1 MSNQLETAFFRVIS
15 MEFKLTEQH
24 NILRRTVREFAEK
37 EIRPIARQYDESQE
51 FPWETVKKMAG
62 MGLMGIIFPPEYGGA
77 GMDYIS
83 YAIGVEEISRV
94 CGAHGITM
102 AAHNS
107 LCSNNIYIA
116 GNEEQK
122 QKYLVPLARGEKL
135 GAWGLTEPNAGSD
148 AGGTQTT
155 AVKDGNEWI
164 LNGTKNFI
172 TNGGV
177 GEISVIIAITDK
189 SKGKKGISAFIV
201 EKDTDGF
208 KVGLKEDKLG
218 LRSSDTTE
226 LILEDCRIPEE
237 NLLGEEG
244 YGFINSLKVLDGGR
258 ISIASL
264 ALGLAQ
270 GAFDLSLEYA
280 KSREQFGKPIGKFQA
295 IQWMLADM
303 ATEIDAARLLTYR
316 SCWLKDQGEKTTIES
331 AMAKMYAS
339 EVGMRTATKAI
350 QIHGGYGYTK
360 EYAVERIFRDV
371 KLCEIG
377 EGTSEIQRLIISRE
391 LGL

>member
-1 MSNQLETAFFRVIS
+1 

-24 NILRRTVREFAEK
+24 NLLRKTVREFAEK
-37 EIRPIARQYDESQE
+37 EIRPIARQYDDSQE
-51 FPWETVKKMAG
+51 FPWDTVRKMAA
-62 MGLMGIIFPPEYGGA
+62 MGLMGIIFPQQYGGA

-83 YAIGVEEISRV
+83 YAIGVEEISRI

-107 LCSNNIYIA
+107 LCSNNIYLA
-116 GNEEQK
+116 GTEEQK
-122 QKYLVPLARGEKL
+122 MKYLVPLAKGEKL

-148 AGGTQTT
+148 AGGQQTT
-155 AVKDGNEWI
+155 AVKEGDEWV
-164 LNGTKNFI
+164 LNGQKTFI

-177 GEISVIIAITDK
+177 GEIAVIIAVTDK
-189 SKGKKGISAFIV
+189 SKGSKGISAFIV

-208 KVGLKEDKLG
+208 RVGQKENKLG
-218 LRSSDTTE
+218 LRCSDTTE
-226 LILEDCRIPEE
+226 LIMEDCRIPAE

-244 YGFINSLKVLDGGR
+244 MGFINSLKVLDGGR

-264 ALGLAQ
+264 ALGLGQ
-270 GAFDLSLEYA
+270 GALDESLEYA
-280 KSREQFGKPIGKFQA
+280 KQREQFGKPIGKFQA

-303 ATEIDAARLLTYR
+303 ATEVDAARLLTYR
-316 SCWLKDQGEKTTIES
+316 ACWLKDNGMKTTMES

-339 EVGMRTATKAI
+339 EVGMRAATKAI

>member
-1 MSNQLETAFFRVIS
+1 

-24 NILRRTVREFAEK
+24 NILRKTVREFAEK
-37 EIRPIARQYDESQE
+37 EIRPIARQYDDTQE
-51 FPWETVKKMAG
+51 FPWDTVKKMAA

-83 YAIGVEEISRV
+83 YAIGVEEISRI

-116 GNEEQK
+116 GTEEQK
-122 QKYLVPLARGEKL
+122 KKFLTPLAKGEKL

-148 AGGTQTT
+148 AGGTQTV
-155 AVKDGNEWI
+155 AVKEGDEWVI
-164 LNGTKNFI
+164 NGQKTFI
-172 TNGGV
+172 TNGSV
-177 GEISVIIAITDK
+177 GEIAVIIAVTDK
-189 SKGKKGISAFIV
+189 EKGKKGISAFIV
-201 EKDTDGF
+201 EKGMDGF
-208 KVGLKEDKLG
+208 RSGQKENKLG

-226 LILEDCRIPEE
+226 LILEDCRVPEE

-244 YGFINSLKVLDGGR
+244 MGFINSLKVLDGGR
-258 ISIASL
+258 ISIAAL
-264 ALGLAQ
+264 GLGLAQ
-270 GAFDLSLEYA
+270 GALDESLEYA
-280 KSREQFGKPIGKFQA
+280 KNREQFGKPIGKFQA

-316 SCWLKDQGEKTTIES
+316 ACWLKDNNLPTTKES

-339 EVGMRTATKAI
+339 EVGMRAATKAI

>member
-1 MSNQLETAFFRVIS
+1 MD
-15 MEFKLTEQH
+15 FKLSEQH
-24 NILRRTVREFAEK
+24 NLLRKTVREFAEK

-51 FPWETVKKMAG
+51 FPWDTVKKMAA
-62 MGLMGIIFPPEYGGA
+62 MGLMGIIFPQEYGGA

-83 YAIGVEEISRV
+83 YAIGVEEISRI
-94 CGAHGITM
+94 CGAHGIIM
-102 AAHNS
+102 ASHNS

-116 GNEEQK
+116 GTEEQK
-122 QKYLVPLARGEKL
+122 QKFLTPLAKGEKL

-164 LNGTKNFI
+164 LNGTKTFI

-177 GEISVIIAITDK
+177 GEIAVIIAVTDK

-201 EKDTDGF
+201 EKGTDGF
-208 KVGLKEDKLG
+208 RVGQKENKLG

-226 LILEDCRIPEE
+226 LILEDCRVPEDY
-237 NLLGEEG
+237 LLGEEG
-244 YGFINSLKVLDGGR
+244 MGFINSLKVLDGGR

-270 GAFDLSLEYA
+270 GALDESLEYA
-280 KSREQFGKPIGKFQA
+280 KNREQFGKPIGKFQA

-316 SCWLKDQGEKTTIES
+316 ACWLKDNGENTTMES

-339 EVGMRTATKAI
+339 EVGMRAATKAI

-371 KLCEIG
+371 KLTEIG